1 MSFIIIFF
9 AVVIILILA
18 SAITVIF
25 WFFNK
30 VKNKGKITRAMNLEL
45 FLVTL
50 PKFEQVAGEEKKT
63 FKEQGAIME
72 QFFAILSSIK
82 EKKFK
87 KFLYGPPDFCLEI
100 ALPSVGEE
108 ISFYYA
114 CPKKYVGLL
123 EKQIHGLF
131 SEANIEQARDYNIFN
146 SSGVVAGATVSLE
159 KSYILPLKTYQQI
172 ETDPLSEITT
182 ALSKL
187 EAQGEG
193 AAVQI
198 ILRSAHSD
206 WSKPAIKVV
215 QLMQEGKT
223 LAQAQAQAFQGKA
236 SKGLDRAVGLAGEVW
251 GKNREQSQDQKSL
264 DEQNKPK
271 AFQQQTIDL
280 IEGKAAKYG
289 FEVNLRLLASAE
301 TQARAEQILS
311 HLEKSFVQFR
321 SPVLNGLKIQT
332 IKKRA
337 LKKLIYNFSFRIFS
351 KQNKIIL
358 NTEELS
364 SIYHFPVTGL
374 ATPKVAFVK
383 AKSAPAPA
391 NMPQG
396 GVILG
401 RNIFRG
407 VETQARSGTNDRCRH
422 LYVVGQTG
430 VGKSALLREMIRQ
443 DIEAGHGVGVV
454 DPHGDLVESILG
466 IVPSTRAKDVIYFDP
481 GDVERP
487 MGLNMLEYKTEE
499 QKDFAVQ
506 EMVRIWEKLFPPEM
520 IGPMFEHNM
529 RNAMLTLMA
538 DKDDPGTIVEIP
550 RIFTDDAFAKY
561 RLQKVTD
568 PLVRDFW
575 EKEMAKTTA
584 QTRSEM
590 LGYLISKVGRFVENA
605 MMRNIIGQPHSAF
618 DFRDVM
624 DNQKILLLNLSKGRV
639 GEVNSSL
646 LGLVAVSKLQ
656 MAAMSRGDLPEDQR
670 KDFYLYLDEFQNFT
684 TESIATILSEAR
696 KYRLG
701 MIIAHQFIG
710 QLSEQI
716 RDAVFGNVGSLVSF
730 RVGANDAEFLVKQFE
745 PVFNQQDLINLD
757 NFNCCVKLIINNQTA
772 LPFSMGTYP
781 PVKSNLES
789 AGMVKQLSR
798 ARFGRDRAEV
808 EQEIIKRANFGA
820 GVASEQVMTP
830 GERNL

>member
-1 MSFIIIFF
+1 MSLFIIFL
-9 AVVIILILA
+9 AVVVLMLV
-18 SAITVIF
+18 SVITVIF

-30 VKNKGKITRAMNLEL
+30 IKNKGKITRAMNLEL

-50 PKFEQVAGEEKKT
+50 PKFEQTTGEGKKT
-63 FKEQGAIME
+63 FKEQIAIME
-72 QFFAILSSIK
+72 QFFAVLSSIK

-114 CPKKYVGLL
+114 CPKKYADLL

-131 SEANIEQARDYNIFN
+131 SEASIQQVKDYNIFN
-146 SSGVVAGATVSLE
+146 PAGAVAGAAAVLE

-172 ETDPLSEITT
+172 ETDPLAEITT

-193 AAVQI
+193 AAVQL
-198 ILRSAHSD
+198 ILRPAPSD
-206 WSKPAIKVV
+206 WPKPAIKVV

-223 LAQAQAQAFQGKA
+223 LDQAQAQAFQGKA
-236 SKGLDRAVGLAGEVW
+236 SKGLDQATGLAGEVW
-251 GKNREQSQDQKSL
+251 GKSNSEQPQDQKPAV
-264 DEQNKPK
+264 EQDRPK
-271 AFQQQTIDL
+271 AFQQQTIEL
-280 IEGKAAKYG
+280 IEAKAAKYG
-289 FEVNLRLLASAE
+289 FEVNLRLLASAA

-364 SIYHFPVTGL
+364 SIYHFPVTEL

-391 NMPQG
+391 NMPQE

-407 VETQARSGTNDRCRH
+407 VETQARLAANDRRRH

-430 VGKSALLREMIRQ
+430 VGKSAFLQEMIRQ
-443 DIEAGHGVGVV
+443 DIEAGHGVGVI
-454 DPHGDLVESILG
+454 DPHGDVVEAVLGLV
-466 IVPSTRAKDVIYFDP
+466 PANRANDVIYFDP
-481 GDVERP
+481 GDIERP

-561 RLQKVTD
+561 RLRKVTN

-646 LGLVAVSKLQ
+646 LGLITVSKLQ

-684 TESIATILSEAR
+684 TDSIATILSEAR

-701 MIIAHQFIG
+701 LVMAHQFIG

-716 RDAVFGNVGSLVSF
+716 RDAVFGNVGSIVSF
-730 RVGANDAEFLVKQFE
+730 RVGAADAEFLVKQVE
-745 PVFNQQDLINLD
+745 PVFNQSDLINLD

-772 LPFSMGTYP
+772 LPFSMVTYS

-789 AGMVKQLSR
+789 AGVIRQLSR
-798 ARFGRDRAEV
+798 ARFGRDRTEV
-808 EQEIIKRANFGA
+808 EQEIMKRANFGA
-820 GVASEQVMTP
+820 GVAPEPMMTP